1 MNYLG
6 KYRLVVICIFI
17 CQLSV
22 FAQKKPKEK
31 SAKEKELIHQG
42 KDDHKQLQSGVS
54 LPYKMLFYEAMR
66 LKTVGAIDSAVPLFE
81 ECVIQNPKEDAAY
94 YVLAEYY
101 SEKHQLAKALK
112 NIQQAYDIDPNNIWY
127 LEMLAF
133 VQQSAGNYEAA
144 EKHFAKL
151 IQSESHNI
159 DWLYGYSQAQ
169 LYNGKIKEAI
179 GTYDKMIDEVGP
191 VPELVSRKMDLMIDQ
206 KQDELMIKE
215 LNSLI
220 EEFPEAPEYASML
233 VDYYQRK
240 GDKAAAKDLLEKLI
254 VNNPTNGSYQL
265 GLSDYYN
272 NIGDEKNTYKYL
284 KQAFANDQVDLDT
297 KVKLLIDMHDNQ
309 NVIDSNVFALARI
322 LEEKYPESAK
332 TYAIQGDLFLKNKE
346 DMLALQAF
354 KKALKY
360 DQSKFSVWN
369 EVLILQYQTQQ
380 YDSLF
385 AYGEKAL
392 ELFPS
397 FANLYLLTGIG
408 AFQSKHY
415 DDAESIFTQG
425 KNYALK
431 DRRMTAEFQFQLA
444 ETYVKQKKLKQAWEY
459 FDKAIALDS
468 SNAMYLNNYAY
479 RLSVN
484 KTQLDKALSLI
495 QKATEIKP
503 SDANFMDT
511 YAWVLFEMKN
521 YSEAK
526 IWIEKSLQVSPGN
539 KDFLDHYGDVLFFL
553 GDKQKAVESWKKAKL
568 AGKKDIVLDNKINNE
583 QYYETTPN

>member
-22 FAQKKPKEK
+22 FAQKKTKDNSP
-31 SAKEKELIHQG
+31 KEKELTRQG
-42 KDDHKQLQSGVS
+42 KEDHKQLQKDVTLS
-54 LPYKMLFYEAMR
+54 YKMLFYEAMR

-101 SEKHQLAKALK
+101 TEKHQLVKALK
-112 NIQQAYDIDPNNIWY
+112 NIQLAYDLDPNNVWY

-133 VQQSAGNYEAA
+133 VQQSSGNYEAS
-144 EKHFAKL
+144 EKYFAKL

-179 GTYDKMIDEVGP
+179 DTYNKMIDEVGP

-206 KQDELMIKE
+206 KLDELMIKE
-215 LNSLI
+215 LTALI
-220 EEFPEAPEYASML
+220 EEFPETPEYASML

-254 VNNPTNGSYQL
+254 VKNPTNGSYQL

-272 NIGDEKNTYKYL
+272 NIGDEENTYKYL
-284 KQAFANDQVDLDT
+284 KFAFANDQIDLDT

-309 NVIDSNVFALARI
+309 EVIDSSVFALARI
-322 LEEKYPESAK
+322 LENKYPESAK
-332 TYAIQGDLFLKNKE
+332 AYAIQGDLFLKNKE
-346 DMLALQAF
+346 DAKALQSF
-354 KKALKY
+354 KRALKY

-385 AYGEKAL
+385 VYGQKAL

-397 FANLYLLTGIG
+397 FSNLYLLTGIG
-408 AFQSKHY
+408 ALQTRHY
-415 DDAESIFTQG
+415 DDAESLFTQG
-425 KNYALK
+425 KNYAFK
-431 DRRMTAEFQFQLA
+431 DRRMTAEFQFQLG
-444 ETYVKQKKLKQAWEY
+444 ETYVKQKNLKQAWSY

-468 SNAMYLNNYAY
+468 NNAMYLNNYAY
-479 RLSVN
+479 RLAVN
-484 KTQLDKALSLI
+484 KTQLDKALILI
-495 QKATEIKP
+495 QNATELKP
-503 SDANFMDT
+503 LEANFMDT
-511 YAWVLFEMKN
+511 YAWILFEMKN

-526 IWIEKSLQVSPGN
+526 TWIEKSLEVSPEN
-539 KDFLDHYGDVLFFL
+539 KNFLNHYGDILFFL
-553 GDKQKAVESWKKAKL
+553 GEKQKAIESWKKAKL
-568 AGKKDIVLDNKINNE
+568 AGKDDIILEKKINNE
-583 QYYETTPN
+583 QYYEATPE

>member
-1 MNYLG
+1 MNYIG

-22 FAQKKPKEK
+22 FAQKKPK
-31 SAKEKELIHQG
+31 SAKEKEFIHQG
-42 KDDHKQLQSGVS
+42 KDDHKQIQAGVT

-133 VQQSAGNYEAA
+133 VQQSGGNYEAA
-144 EKHFAKL
+144 EKYFAKL

-179 GTYDKMIDEVGP
+179 GTYNKMIDEVGP

-215 LNSLI
+215 ITALI

-240 GDKAAAKDLLEKLI
+240 GDKVAAKDLLEKLI
-254 VNNPTNGSYQL
+254 VKNPTNGSYQL

-272 NIGDEKNTYKYL
+272 NVGDEKNTYKYL
-284 KQAFANDQVDLDT
+284 KQAFANDQIDLDT

-309 NVIDSNVFALARI
+309 NVIDSNVFTLARI

-346 DMLALQAF
+346 DVLALQAF

-385 AYGEKAL
+385 AYGQKAL

-408 AFQSKHY
+408 AIQTQHY
-415 DDAESIFTQG
+415 DDAESIFSQG

-484 KTQLDKALSLI
+484 KTELDKALALI
-495 QKATEIKP
+495 QKAIEIKP

-521 YSEAK
+521 YTEAK
-526 IWIEKSLQVSPGN
+526 VWIEKALQASPGN
-539 KDFLDHYGDVLFFL
+539 KDFLNHYGDILFFL

-568 AGKKDIVLDNKINNE
+568 AGKNDSNLDKKINNE
-583 QYYETTPN
+583 QYYETTPD